1 MRRKLERKKRDI
13 RERAGI
19 DRASSILKGLRRCIF
34 SFDEL
39 APYMKPAHRKWFE
52 QQQVPDE
59 CLLLWLGVE
68 RDAKKEDPR
77 EREANYST
85 DKSRKLFSTNENAN
99 DHDEEE
105 VSGNKPPV
113 VLCTAHEVCNP
124 ASLQINLE
132 YADTMS
138 EENEDCLVRQLHDV
152 RPDGRW
158 TLYRLWLQRLE
169 RDNLQRIQDAQLE
182 YEEALMKHQEMVREE
197 EYGILR
203 NARVVGMT
211 TTCAARYRDS
221 LKRLRPKIILVEEA
235 AEVLEAH
242 IITSL
247 TSSCEHLILIGD
259 HQQLRPSTNVYKL
272 AKDFK
277 LDVSL
282 FERMVHNGIP
292 CERLSVQHRMR
303 PEIASLMKHVYEDL
317 HNHECVSN
325 FEDIK
330 GVKRNMFFIKHNHL
344 EEQGDDTHSHSNTH
358 EAVFLVALC
367 HYLLQ
372 QGYKPSQITMLTP
385 YTGQKFA
392 IRDAATEYKK
402 QGLEDVRVSTIDNF
416 QGEENDII
424 LLSLVRSNDDG
435 KAGFI
440 KVSNRTCVALSRAKK
455 GLYCIGNFDFLSQ
468 HSEIWSEIIRDLSE
482 KNCIGD
488 TLPLVCQSHGD
499 VEVEV
504 STAEDFLEKAPHG
517 GCLRMCEARLQC
529 GHACRLLCHPLES
542 VHAQYRCV
550 EPCAKPI
557 QGCLE
562 EHLCTKLCWEQCVEE
577 CEEMVE
583 KELPQCGHT
592 QTMKCRL
599 DVKRVE
605 CKERCEKTLHCG
617 HQCQSKCGQ
626 PCTSSCQELVKK
638 SDWSCG
644 HQGTVA
650 CSSTQKDC
658 RVPCK
663 TTLECGH
670 KCPGKC
676 GECRQG
682 RVHKS
687 CKFRCGRPLICSH
700 PCNQQ
705 CMASCPPCSKKC
717 ENRCVHSKC
726 TKLCG
731 ELCIPCKEKCQWECP
746 HFSCSKLCSDL
757 CNRPRCNEP
766 CGKTPPCGNVKHVC
780 RGLCEEPC
788 ICVACDKNDCKDPIT
803 EVFFGGEDKED
814 ALFIRLPDCEH
825 IFAVSDLD
833 RYMDMQ
839 EEETHEGHNVS
850 VQLKTC
856 PRCKTPIRRS
866 LRYGN
871 IVKQQ
876 LRDIERVKSQLCE
889 NQENLKVKKSH
900 LQRKIAEMKERNRD
914 DKNCDLE
921 TLDRRLDKAKY
932 PIAMSFV
939 ENQLTLMERYFT
951 LKQHLNEAIFRKP
964 RTEVE
969 GQIRSECQS
978 ILSELDYMKKR
989 ATSIKVTQ
997 KEFRDI
1003 HVEFT
1008 RLSLCIELCKH
1019 RNEVKQLKLNI
1030 FRDHDDLLDN
1040 VEEEVSRGVYIEEE
1054 KLDQYLDD
1062 LEAIRYCYK
1071 RRNSCGT
1078 IYGIAH
1084 HTVLIT

>member
-1 MRRKLERKKRDI
+1 MIRSIRDNV
-13 RERAGI
+13 GI
-19 DRASSILKGLRRCIF
+19 DRASSILKISRRCIF
-34 SFDEL
+34 SVREL
-39 APYMKPAHRKWFE
+39 DQYMNRAHREWF
-52 QQQVPDE
+52 QQQQAPDE
-59 CLLLWLGVE
+59 CLLLWLGVQ
-68 RDAKKEDPR
+68 RNAKKEEPR
-77 EREANYST
+77 EREAKYST
-85 DKSRKLFSTNENAN
+85 NDFRKLFSTNENAN
-99 DHDEEE
+99 DDEDDEFA
-105 VSGNKPPV
+105 GKKPPKP
-113 VLCTAHEVCNP
+113 VLSCTPQEVINP
-124 ASLQINLE
+124 HILQRNLE
-132 YADTMS
+132 CTDTMS
-138 EENEDCLVRQLHDV
+138 DERENQLVRRSQHV
-152 RPDGRW
+152 RPDDRW
-158 TLYRLWLQRLE
+158 PLYRLWLQRLE
-169 RDNLQRIQDAQLE
+169 RDNLQRIQDAQPE
-182 YEEALMKHQEMVREE
+182 YEQALMKRQEVVRQE
-197 EYGILR
+197 EYGILS

-211 TTCAARYRDS
+211 TTCAARYRDI

-242 IITSL
+242 VITSL

-277 LDVSL
+277 LDISL

-330 GVKRNMFFIKHNHL
+330 GVKRNMFFIKHSHL

-358 EAVFLVALC
+358 EAMFLVALC
-367 HYLLQ
+367 RYLLQ

-385 YTGQKFA
+385 YTGQMFA
-392 IRDAATEYKK
+392 IRDAATDYKE
-402 QGLEDVRVSTIDNF
+402 QWLLDVRVSTIDNF

-435 KAGFI
+435 KVGFI
-440 KVSNRTCVALSRAKK
+440 NVSNRTCVALSRAKK

-482 KNCIGD
+482 TNSIGD

-504 STAEDFLEKAPHG
+504 STAEDFQNKTPRG

-542 VHAQYRCV
+542 VHAEYRCV

-599 DVKRVE
+599 DAKRME
-605 CKERCEKTLHCG
+605 CKERCKKTLDCG

-626 PCTSSCQELVKK
+626 PCTSSCQERVKK

-644 HQGTVA
+644 HEVTVA

-658 RVPCK
+658 LVPCK

-670 KCPGKC
+670 KCPGTC

-687 CKFRCGRPLICSH
+687 CKFRCGRLLVCSH

-757 CNRPRCNEP
+757 CSRPRCNEP

-788 ICVACDKNDCKDPIT
+788 ICVACDRNDCKDPIT
-803 EVFFGGEDKED
+803 ELFFGGEDEED

-900 LQRKIAEMKERNRD
+900 LQIKIAEMKERNRD

-921 TLDRRLDKAKY
+921 TLDRRLDKAKDA
-932 PIAMSFV
+932 IAMSFV

-1008 RLSLCIELCKH
+1008 RLSLCIELCKL
-1019 RNEVKQLKLNI
+1019 RNEVKQLKLKI
-1030 FRDHDDLLDN
+1030 FRDHDDLLDK

-1054 KLDQYLDD
+1054 KLDQYLAD
-1062 LEAIRYCYK
+1062 LAAIRYCYN

-1084 HTVLIT
+1084 YTVLIT